1 MIYTDPAT
9 GTTTNTDAPSY
20 NFLNKLTPNTF
31 LIILAVIVIVALVI
45 IFLQSS
51 SNGNNSS
58 PNSPGS
64 PGMTPA
70 PQMGFPLNTTMRA
83 NPFVATPQRL

>member
-9 GTTTNTDAPSY
+9 GATTNTDAAGNNY
-20 NFLNKLTPNTF
+20 LNRLTPNTF
-31 LIILAVIVIVALVI
+31 LIILAVVVIVALII
-45 IFLQSS
+45 IFMQSS

-58 PNSPGS
+58 SP
-64 PGMTPA
+64 A
-70 PQMGFPLNTTMRA
+70 AVPQMGFPLNTTMRA

>member
-9 GTTTNTDAPSY
+9 GATTNTDAAGNTY
-20 NFLNKLTPNTF
+20 LNRLTPNTF
-31 LIILAVIVIVALVI
+31 LIILAVVVIVALII
-45 IFLQSS
+45 IFMQSS

-58 PNSPGS
+58 SPAA
-64 PGMTPA
+64 A

>member
-9 GTTTNTDAPSY
+9 GATTSTDASGNNY
-20 NFLNKLTPNTF
+20 LNRLTPNTF
-31 LIILAVIVIVALVI
+31 LIILAVVVVIALII
-45 IFLQSS
+45 IFMQSS

-58 PNSPGS
+58 SP
-64 PGMTPA
+64 A
-70 PQMGFPLNTTMRA
+70 NNPQMGFVNPLNATMRA

>member
-9 GTTTNTDAPSY
+9 GATTSTDASGNSY
-20 NFLNKLTPNTF
+20 LNKLTPNTF
-31 LIILAVIVIVALVI
+31 LIILAVVVIVALLI
-45 IFLQSS
+45 IFIQSS

-58 PNSPGS
+58 SGGAN
-64 PGMTPA
+64 
-70 PQMGFPLNTTMRA
+70 PQMGFVNPLNATMRA

>member
-9 GTTTNTDAPSY
+9 GTTTNTDAPSNNY
-20 NFLNKLTPNTF
+20 LSRLTPNTF
-31 LIILAVIVIVALVI
+31 LIILAVVVIVALVI
-45 IFLQSS
+45 IFIQSS

-64 PGMTPA
+64 PAPA

-83 NPFVATPQRL
+83 NPFVTTPQRL

>member
-9 GTTTNTDAPSY
+9 GATTNTDATGNSY
-20 NFLNKLTPNTF
+20 LNRLTPNTF
-31 LIILAVIVIVALVI
+31 LIIITVVVIVALVI
-45 IFLQSS
+45 IFIQSS

-58 PNSPGS
+58 SPGA
-64 PGMTPA
+64 T